1 VRTDSEAGPVW
12 QGPLYL
18 DASALAKLF
27 LPEAESAAL
36 NRSLLGRRDLLL
48 SDLAVTE
55 TVSALR
61 RRSREGEIPLEAVLG
76 VQRAILDLFEAGSV
90 LRVELDVRAHRE
102 AERLLVHLEA
112 PLRGADALHLAMA
125 LGSEAASVVTFDQ
138 RMRAATAAAGLH
150 ALPAH
155 A

>member
-1 VRTDSEAGPVW
+1 VKTDSEARPAW

-36 NRSLLGRRDLLL
+36 NRALAGRRDLLL

-61 RRSREGEIPLEAVLG
+61 RRVREGAIAADG
-76 VQRAILDLFEAGSV
+76 AIGFQRAVLDLFEAGSV
-90 LRVELDVRAHRE
+90 LRVELDGPAHRE
-102 AERLLVHLEA
+102 AERLLLHLDP
-112 PLRGADALHLAMA
+112 PLRCADALHLAMA
-125 LGSEAASVVTFDQ
+125 LGAEAAAVVTFDL
-138 RMRAATAAAGLH
+138 RLRAAVAAAGLRV
-150 ALPAH
+150 LP
-155 A
+155 